1 MSAKYTYA
9 VWRRKR
15 STAIVKLFPKGK
27 WTYTINVGEKTMPA
41 AEYFGGH
48 TYLMEDAMYP
58 FTILDP
64 KASTQYDAEITIRWW
79 GLMWQA
85 EAIRLWFAR
94 ALVLYNDQNRKILK
108 PYGLLKRDPR
118 VKERKKYGLKKA
130 RKSPQWSKR

>member
-15 STAIVKLFPKGK
+15 STAIVKLFPK
-27 WTYTINVGEKTMPA
+27 WTWKYTLTAWEKTVPLE
-41 AEYFGGH
+41 EYFGGH
-48 TYLMEDAMYP
+48 SYLTEDAMYP
-58 FTILDP
+58 FTVLDA
-64 KASTQYDAEITIRWW
+64 KAAKKYDAEIIIRWW
-79 GLMWQA
+79 WLMGQA
-85 EAIRLWFAR
+85 ESIRLWFAR
-94 ALVLYNDQNRKILK
+94 ALVAYNEENRKVLK